1 MNHRYSE
8 RICSTQKSFIREILK
23 VTANPEIISFAGG
36 LPNPNLID
44 DEGIQKAAAAVL
56 KEDGKTAL
64 QYSTTEGHPP
74 LREWIAERYRTRY
87 GLSVDADNILIT
99 NGSQQCLDLV
109 GKVYIDKGDS
119 VIIEDPGY
127 LGAIQSFSMFQAEFL
142 PVPLNEEGPDMACL
156 KNVLDT
162 TSAKFMYGIPNSQNP
177 SGISYSESR
186 RRDLGAILCEYEM
199 PFLEDDAYGELQ
211 FDGVTR
217 KPVSAYMDGEGILT
231 GSFSKIFSPGMRMGW
246 VCAPDEVMEKILI
259 AKQASDLHSN
269 YLSQRIL
276 SKYLDENDIDAHIA
290 GINEAYGK
298 RAGWMIA
305 KMEECFPDDVHFTRP
320 TGGMFVWL
328 TLPEGVS
335 STRLFDAALER
346 KVAILPGTP
355 FYTNGGGES
364 TARINFSNSDK
375 DEILTGIGIVAE
387 VLEEIRTTP
396 Q

>member
-23 VTANPEIISFAGG
+23 VTADPEIISFAGG

-44 DEGIQKAAAAVL
+44 DEGIQNAAAALL

-87 GLSVDADNILIT
+87 GLSVDADQILIT

-109 GKVYIDKGDS
+109 GKVYLNKGDS
-119 VIIEDPGY
+119 VIVEDPGY
-127 LGAIQSFSMFQAEFL
+127 LGAIQSFSMFQANYL
-142 PVPLNEEGPDMACL
+142 PVPLNEEGPDLECL
-156 KNVLDT
+156 TNVLESS
-162 TSAKFMYGIPNSQNP
+162 SAKFMYGIPNSQNP
-177 SGISYSESR
+177 SGITYSENR
-186 RRDLGAILCEYEM
+186 RKELASLLCDHDM

-211 FDGVTR
+211 FDGVPR
-217 KPVSAYMDGEGILT
+217 RPVSAYLDGEGILT

-246 VCAPDEVMEKILI
+246 VCAPEEVMEKILI

-276 SKYLDENDIDAHIA
+276 TKYLEMNDINAHIS
-290 GINEAYGK
+290 GLNEEYRK
-298 RAGWMIA
+298 RAEWMVSR
-305 KMEECFPDDVHFTRP
+305 MEECFPDDVTFTRP

-335 STRLFDAALER
+335 STRLFDAALKQ

-375 DEILTGIGIVAE
+375 EEIMTGIRIVAD

>member
-23 VTANPEIISFAGG
+23 VTADPEIISFAGG

-44 DEGIQKAAAAVL
+44 DEGIQRAAAALL

-87 GLSVDADNILIT
+87 GLSVSADQILIT
-99 NGSQQCLDLV
+99 NGSQQCLDLI
-109 GKVYIDKGDS
+109 GKVYLDKGDS
-119 VIIEDPGY
+119 VIVEDPGY

-142 PVPLNEEGPDMACL
+142 PVPLNEEGPDL
-156 KNVLDT
+156 ERLTTVLET
-162 TSAKFMYGIPNSQNP
+162 SSAKFMYGIPNSQNP
-177 SGISYSESR
+177 SGITYSENR
-186 RRDLGAILCEYEM
+186 RKDLAAILCDHDM
-199 PFLEDDAYGELQ
+199 PFVEDDAYGELQ

-217 KPVSAYMDGEGILT
+217 KPVSAYMGGEGILT

-246 VCAPDEVMEKILI
+246 VCAPEEVMEKILI

-276 SKYLDENDIDAHIA
+276 SKYLEENDIDAHIA
-290 GINEAYGK
+290 VINEEYRK
-298 RAGWMIA
+298 RAGWMISQ
-305 KMEECFPDDVHFTRP
+305 MEKCFPDDVQFTRP
-320 TGGMFVWL
+320 TGGMFIWL

-335 STRLFDAALER
+335 SSELFDAALKR

-355 FYTNGGGES
+355 FYADGGGDS
-364 TARINFSNSDK
+364 TARINFSNADK
-375 DEILTGIGIVAE
+375 EDIMAGIEIVAE
-387 VLEEIRTTP
+387 VLEEIRSTP

>member
-23 VTANPEIISFAGG
+23 VTADPEIISFAGG

-44 DEGIQKAAAAVL
+44 DEGIQNAAAALL

-64 QYSTTEGHPP
+64 QYSTTEGHLP

-87 GLSVDADNILIT
+87 GLSVDADQILIT

-109 GKVYIDKGDS
+109 GKVYLNKGDS
-119 VIIEDPGY
+119 VIVEDPGY
-127 LGAIQSFSMFQAEFL
+127 LGAIQSFSMFQAKYL
-142 PVPLNEEGPDMACL
+142 PVPLNEEGPDLECL
-156 KNVLDT
+156 TNVLESS
-162 TSAKFMYGIPNSQNP
+162 SAKFMYGIPNSQNP
-177 SGISYSESR
+177 SGITYSENR
-186 RRDLGAILCEYEM
+186 RKELASLLCDHDM

-211 FDGVTR
+211 FDGVPR
-217 KPVSAYMDGEGILT
+217 RPVSAYLDGEGILT

-246 VCAPDEVMEKILI
+246 VCAPDEVMDKILI

-276 SKYLDENDIDAHIA
+276 AKYLETNDINAHIS
-290 GINEAYGK
+290 GLNEEYRK
-298 RAGWMIA
+298 RAEWMVSR
-305 KMEECFPDDVHFTRP
+305 MEECFPDDVSFTRP

-335 STRLFDAALER
+335 STRLFDAALKQ

-375 DEILTGIGIVAE
+375 EEIMTGIRIVAD

>member
-23 VTANPEIISFAGG
+23 VTADPEIISFAGG

-44 DEGIQKAAAAVL
+44 DEGIQNAAAALL

-64 QYSTTEGHPP
+64 QYSTTEGHLP

-87 GLSVDADNILIT
+87 GLSVDADQILIT

-109 GKVYIDKGDS
+109 GKVYLNKGDS
-119 VIIEDPGY
+119 VIVEDPGY
-127 LGAIQSFSMFQAEFL
+127 LGAIQSFSMFQAKYL
-142 PVPLNEEGPDMACL
+142 PVPLNEEGPDLACL
-156 KNVLDT
+156 TSVLESS
-162 TSAKFMYGIPNSQNP
+162 SAKFMYGIPNSQNP
-177 SGISYSESR
+177 SGITYSENR
-186 RRDLGAILCEYEM
+186 RKELASLLCDHDM

-211 FDGVTR
+211 FDGVPR
-217 KPVSAYMDGEGILT
+217 RPVSAYLDGEGILT

-246 VCAPDEVMEKILI
+246 VCAPDEVMDKILI

-276 SKYLDENDIDAHIA
+276 AKYLETNDINAHIS
-290 GINEAYGK
+290 GLNEEYRK
-298 RAGWMIA
+298 RAEWMVSR
-305 KMEECFPDDVHFTRP
+305 MEECFPDDVSFTRP

-335 STRLFDAALER
+335 STRLFDAALKQ

-375 DEILTGIGIVAE
+375 EEIMTGIRIVAD

>member
-23 VTANPEIISFAGG
+23 VTADPEIISFAGG

-44 DEGIQKAAAAVL
+44 DEGIQNAAAALL

-87 GLSVDADNILIT
+87 GLSVDADQILIT

-109 GKVYIDKGDS
+109 GKVYLNKGDS
-119 VIIEDPGY
+119 VIVEDPGY
-127 LGAIQSFSMFQAEFL
+127 LGAIQSFSMFQANYL
-142 PVPLNEEGPDMACL
+142 PVPLNEEGPDLECL
-156 KNVLDT
+156 TNVLESS
-162 TSAKFMYGIPNSQNP
+162 SAKFMYGIPNSQNP
-177 SGISYSESR
+177 SGITYSENR
-186 RRDLGAILCEYEM
+186 RKELASLLCDHDM

-211 FDGVTR
+211 FDGVPR
-217 KPVSAYMDGEGILT
+217 RPVSAYLDGEGILT

-246 VCAPDEVMEKILI
+246 VCAPEEVMEKILI

-276 SKYLDENDIDAHIA
+276 TKYLEMNDINAHIS
-290 GINEAYGK
+290 GLNEEYRK
-298 RAGWMIA
+298 RAEWMVSR
-305 KMEECFPDDVHFTRP
+305 MEECFPDDVSFTRP

-335 STRLFDAALER
+335 STRLFDAALKQ

-375 DEILTGIGIVAE
+375 EEIMTGIRIVAD

>member
-23 VTANPEIISFAGG
+23 VTADPEIISFAGG

-44 DEGIQKAAAAVL
+44 DEGIQNAAAALL

-87 GLSVDADNILIT
+87 GLSVDADQILIT

-109 GKVYIDKGDS
+109 GKVYLDKGDS
-119 VIIEDPGY
+119 VVVEDPGY
-127 LGAIQSFSMFQAEFL
+127 LGAIQSFSMFQPEFL
-142 PVPLNEEGPDMACL
+142 SVSLNEEGPDLEQLAD
-156 KNVLDT
+156 VLN
-162 TSAKFMYGIPNSQNP
+162 TSSPKFMYGIPNSQNP
-177 SGISYSESR
+177 SGITYSENR
-186 RRDLGAILCEYEM
+186 RRDLAAILCESDV
-199 PFLEDDAYGELQ
+199 PFIEDDAYGELQ
-211 FDGVTR
+211 FDGVAR
-217 KPVSAYMDGEGILT
+217 RPVSAYMDGEGVLT

-246 VCAPDEVMEKILI
+246 VCAPAEVMDKVLI

-276 SKYLDENDIDAHIA
+276 SKYLETNDINAHIA
-290 GINEAYGK
+290 VINEEYRK
-298 RAGWMIA
+298 RAEWMVSR
-305 KMEECFPDDVHFTRP
+305 MEECFPDDVSFTRP

-335 STRLFDAALER
+335 STRLFDAALKQ

-355 FYTNGGGES
+355 FYADGGGES
-364 TARINFSNSDK
+364 TARINFSNSD
-375 DEILTGIGIVAE
+375 EEQIMTGIKIVAD
-387 VLEEIRTTP
+387 VLEEIRITP

>member
-23 VTANPEIISFAGG
+23 VTADPEIISFAGG

-44 DEGIQKAAAAVL
+44 DEGIQKAAAALL

-87 GLSVDADNILIT
+87 GLSVSADQILIT
-99 NGSQQCLDLV
+99 NGSQQCLDLI
-109 GKVYIDKGDS
+109 GKVYLDTGDS
-119 VIIEDPGY
+119 VIVEDPGY
-127 LGAIQSFSMFQAEFL
+127 LGAIQSFSMFQAKFL
-142 PVPLNEEGPDMACL
+142 PVPLNEEGPDLECL
-156 KNVLDT
+156 TNVLET
-162 TSAKFMYGIPNSQNP
+162 SSAKFMYGIPNSQNP
-177 SGISYSESR
+177 SGITYSESR
-186 RRDLGAILCEYEM
+186 RKDLAALLCENDM

-211 FDGVTR
+211 FDGVAR

-246 VCAPDEVMEKILI
+246 VCAPEEVMEKTLI

-269 YLSQRIL
+269 YLCQRIL
-276 SKYLDENDIDAHIA
+276 SKYLEKNDIDAHIA
-290 GINEAYGK
+290 GINEAYRK
-298 RAGWMIA
+298 RAEWMIA
-305 KMEECFPDDVHFTRP
+305 KMEACFPDDVHFTRP

-335 STRLFDAALER
+335 STELFDAVLKR
-346 KVAILPGTP
+346 NVAILPGTP
-355 FYTNGGGES
+355 FYADGGGDS

-375 DEILTGIGIVAE
+375 DEIETGIEIVAD

>member
-23 VTANPEIISFAGG
+23 VTANPDIISFAGG

-44 DEGIQKAAAAVL
+44 SEGIQKAAAAVL
-56 KEDGKTAL
+56 KEDGRTAL

-74 LREWIAERYRTRY
+74 LREWIADRYRTRY
-87 GLSVDADNILIT
+87 GLNVDADNILIT

-109 GKVYIDKGDS
+109 GKVYLDKGDA
-119 VIIEDPGY
+119 VIVEDPGY
-127 LGAIQSFSMFQAEFL
+127 LGAIQSFSMFQAEYL
-142 PVPLNEEGPDMACL
+142 PVPLNEEGPDLDCL
-156 KNVLDT
+156 KNVLET
-162 TSAKFMYGIPNSQNP
+162 SSAKFMYGIPNSQNP
-177 SGISYSESR
+177 SGISYSEDR
-186 RRDLGAILCEYEM
+186 RRSLGAMLCEYEM
-199 PFLEDDAYGELQ
+199 PFVEDDAYGELQ

-217 KPVSAYMDGEGILT
+217 KPVSAYMDGEGVLT

-246 VCAPDEVMEKILI
+246 VCAPKDVMEKILI

-276 SKYLDENDIDAHIA
+276 SRYLEENDIDAHIA
-290 GINEAYGK
+290 KINEAYGN
-298 RAGWMIA
+298 RAEWMLA
-305 KMEECFPDDVHFTRP
+305 KMDACFPDDVHFTRP

-335 STRLFDAALER
+335 SNALFDAALKR
-346 KVAILPGTP
+346 NVAILPGTP
-355 FYTNGGGES
+355 FYADGGGDS
-364 TARINFSNSDK
+364 TARINFSNADK
-375 DEILTGIGIVAE
+375 EEIEAGIEVVAE
-387 VLEEIRTTP
+387 VLEEIRNTP